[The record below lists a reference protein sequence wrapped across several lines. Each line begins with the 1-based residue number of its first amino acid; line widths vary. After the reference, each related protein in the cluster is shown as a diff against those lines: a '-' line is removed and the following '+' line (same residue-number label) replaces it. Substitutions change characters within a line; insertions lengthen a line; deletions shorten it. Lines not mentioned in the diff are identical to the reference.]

1 MGKNNELQ
9 LYLYSLAYRYRLYL
23 GGIAVAA
30 IFGALFKIVVNYQT
44 REIINII
51 AQNPKHDVTLTILLF
66 IFYQIMHHMVY
77 FVTRLFDMKYQPL
90 ILAELIES
98 MYIKTM
104 NHSLHWFDSHLSG
117 EIANKITDFQDSILG
132 LIHKLIQTL
141 VHFAVIIFGIIFLC
155 TVNNIVASV
164 LIVFIMIY
172 VPVLSI
178 LLKKQM
184 QLQGRCVK
192 AKQEAVG
199 IINDSISNIFGIK
212 IIGNVWSELQLK
224 LVPAINKWKNWDKKT
239 KYYDAYYVDLI
250 DTILAVVMVATQ
262 IFLLV
267 YLYQNGRITVG
278 DFAFVS
284 TITLMI
290 HAEVGYLLDNIL
302 FSINPKLAAI
312 QVSYN
317 FINAAADIVDSVK
330 ATLLPRVKGNITY
343 EEVTLSYMP
352 GVNIFENLSLRIK
365 AGERVGIVGK
375 SGAGKTS
382 WVKCLLRY
390 FNLQK
395 GRILIDGYDISEVT
409 QESLRNNIAVIP
421 QDITMFH
428 RSILENLQLAKY
440 DATLEQIQEACKKA
454 RIHEDIE
461 CMPQGYNSVVGER
474 GVKLSGGQRQRIAI
488 ARAILKNA
496 PILILDE
503 ATSALDSSTE
513 LLIQASIK
521 TVLETSNS
529 TTIVIAHRLSTL
541 LYMDRILVFEH
552 GKIIEEGTHLEL
564 LARNGSYKK
573 LWDAQVGEFI
583 AH

>member
-1 MGKNNELQ
+1 MNKNKELR
-9 LYLYSLAYRYRLYL
+9 LYLYSFAQRYWLYL
-23 GGIAVAA
+23 CGLAVAGA
-30 IFGALFKIVVNYQT
+30 FGALFKMFVNYQT

-51 AQNPKHDVTLTILLF
+51 VQSPKNDVTAAILLF

-77 FVTRLFDMKYQPL
+77 FVSRLFDMKYKPL

-104 NHSLHWFDSHLSG
+104 SHSLHWFDSHLSG
-117 EIANKITDFQDSILG
+117 EIANKITDFQDSILS
-132 LIHKLIQTL
+132 LINKLVQTL
-141 VHFAVIIFGIIFLC
+141 VHLAVIIFGIIFLF
-155 TVNNIVASV
+155 TVNSIVTSV
-164 LIVFIMIY
+164 LIIFIIVY
-172 VPVLSI
+172 VPILSI

-199 IINDSISNIFGIK
+199 IINDSIANVFGIK
-212 IIGNVWSELQLK
+212 IISNVWSELQLK
-224 LVPAINKWKNWDKKT
+224 LMPALNKWKDWDKKT
-239 KYYDAYYVDLI
+239 KYYDAYYVDLV
-250 DTILAVVMVATQ
+250 DTILAVIMIAAQ

-267 YLYQNGRITVG
+267 YLYQNGQITVG
-278 DFAFVS
+278 DFAFVA
-284 TITLMI
+284 TTTLMI
-290 HAEVGYLLDNIL
+290 HGEIGYLLDNIL
-302 FSINPKLAAI
+302 FSINPKIATI

-317 FINAAADIVDSVK
+317 FINAISDIVDNTNAK
-330 ATLLPRVKGNITY
+330 LLPRVKGDITY
-343 EEVTLSYMP
+343 EEVTFSYIK
-352 GVNIFENLSLRIK
+352 GTNIFKNLSLHIK

-409 QESLRNNIAVIP
+409 QESLRSNIAVIP

-428 RSILENLQLAKY
+428 RSILENLQLAQY
-440 DATLEQIQEACKKA
+440 DATLENIQEACKKA
-454 RIHEDIE
+454 RIHDDIE
-461 CMPQGYNSVVGER
+461 RMPHGYHTIVGER

-488 ARAILKNA
+488 ARAILKDS

-513 LLIQASIK
+513 LLIQESIK
-521 TVLETSNS
+521 AILETRNA

-552 GKIIEEGTHLEL
+552 GKIIEEGSHQEL
-564 LARNGSYKK
+564 LIQNGSYKK
-573 LWDAQVGEFI
+573 LWESQVGEFI
-583 AH
+583 AN